1 MNVFTKAFSNT
12 GYIMFSRDLAKLI
25 GNEAAI
31 LFGELCSEYNYFE
44 QTGELDEEGAFFSTM
59 ENLED
64 RINLTPY
71 QQRKA
76 IKVLEDM
83 GLLITFKKGSPPLK
97 YFLLQAQNVE
107 SVFSNVKNFNIQML
121 NTPKCEKNSH
131 LNVKNFDVPNNNY
144 NRDKYN
150 RDSCIEDKKENKQIN
165 INDLPPL
172 KALEVYKEEFNLS
185 PELYESFKDYLNMRR
200 KKGDKLNAN
209 IVKRAI
215 ETLFKLSAD
224 PGEQLTILNNSI
236 VGCWSG
242 LFPLKPYQR
251 QGGYQQPNR
260 NDRPAEPEEEDAL
273 TRIRKRLEAEEAA
286 RKEEEARQNEY
297 D

>member
-31 LFGELCSEYNYFE
+31 LFGELCSEYDYFE

-59 ENLED
+59 ENLENK
-64 RINLTPY
+64 INLTPY
-71 QQRKA
+71 QQRRA
-76 IKVLEDM
+76 IKVLEDV
-83 GLLITFKKGSPPLK
+83 GLLTTFKKGSPPLK

-107 SVFSNVKNFNIQML
+107 SIFSNVKKFNIQML
-121 NTPKCEKNSH
+121 NTPKDENISH
-131 LNVKNFDVPNNNY
+131 SNVKNFDIPNNNY

-150 RDSCIEDKKENKQIN
+150 RDSFIEEKKENKQIN

-224 PGEQLTILNNSI
+224 PGEQLAILNNSI

-251 QGGYQQPNR
+251 QGYQQPNKYENR
-260 NDRPAEPEEEDAL
+260 QPEPEPEDAYS
-273 TRIRKRLEAEEAA
+273 RVRKRLEAEEAA